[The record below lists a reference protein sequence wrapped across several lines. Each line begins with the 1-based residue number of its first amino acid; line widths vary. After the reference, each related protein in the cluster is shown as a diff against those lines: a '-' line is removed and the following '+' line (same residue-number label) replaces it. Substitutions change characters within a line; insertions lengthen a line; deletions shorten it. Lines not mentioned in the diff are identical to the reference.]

1 MAFAQHP
8 FHHRRQR
15 NLTPPWADTD
25 ARLRLGAV
33 RLPALPEIL
42 LKLMQL
48 YRRDDAAMSDFVALI
63 AQDAAMASKVMAVAN
78 SAAYRS
84 RGPQQGLDRA
94 LSLLGTEMVKT
105 LVISQSIFQAFYD
118 IPQLRRID
126 LGPFWQHAMLA
137 AAVARE
143 AARHLGY
150 PREDEAYLAG
160 LLHDI
165 GRLGLLAAAPEL
177 VADDFLGPDDRAS
190 CDTER
195 RQLQVSHA
203 EAGAWLID
211 RWRLDDYVADSVR
224 YHHEP
229 LPRLAAT
236 HPLIRIVAFAHWAA
250 ELPPDAPWV
259 IEAGALCGMTAV
271 QVAEVAAQARA
282 KLAVSAEQ
290 LGLPLQA
297 AGHPGRTPAAAD
309 RLRDELAPM
318 MLAAT
323 VLKELPVQAAEAER
337 LQRLADAARIVFQFS
352 EVVVMVP
359 DAQAPLLRW
368 VGAALPGAQA
378 ALPAQWLEFTLPN
391 AAGTRLGDGLAARR
405 PVYIARADA
414 TPALSVAEDQLLR
427 LLGTEQLV
435 CLPLSPQ
442 PPATGMAAGP
452 AAVAPPRGALVC
464 VGDAALVNGLRTRQA
479 FLSAFMAQA
488 EAVQARAWRSAA
500 SAERALADQ
509 TAQQLDAARNLAHEV
524 NNPLSIIQ
532 NYLALLH
539 TRLGAGAGAAEAA
552 VIGAD
557 IAVLQEEVAR
567 VGRLVQALAA
577 PAAVSVTPT
586 GAVDVNRLIADVVRL
601 TRQAPGGEAGIE
613 VLGHGHDGS
622 PLALADRDQLEQV
635 LVNLVKNALEALAAT
650 PADGRGPG
658 GRIVVANNGLVNRD
672 GRLMLE
678 LSVRDDGP
686 GLPAELLPRLFAPA
700 LHAGQGDA
708 AAVHS
713 SKPGADRGRGLAI
726 VHRLVTGM
734 GGLIQCRSSAIGTSF
749 DIFLP
754 QRPPVAAEPGSSA
767 FQGNAGPPQVS
778 LTPPGGG
785 PGPAQP
791 WGRS

>member
-1 MAFAQHP
+1 M
-8 FHHRRQR
+8 
-15 NLTPPWADTD
+15 TPPWADTD

-63 AQDAAMASKVMAVAN
+63 AQDAAMAAKVMAVAN

-190 CDTER
+190 CEHER

-250 ELPPDAPWV
+250 ELPADAPWV

-290 LGLPLQA
+290 LGLSLQA
-297 AGHPGRTPAAAD
+297 AGGAGRAPAAAD

-323 VLKELPVQAAEAER
+323 VLNELPVQAAEAER

-359 DAQAPLLRW
+359 GAQAPAQASFLRW
-368 VGAALPGAQA
+368 VGAALPTAQA
-378 ALPAQWLEFTLPN
+378 ALPAQWQEFTLPS

-405 PVYIARADA
+405 PVFVARADA
-414 TPALSVAEDQLLR
+414 TPALSIAEDQLLR

-452 AAVAPPRGALVC
+452 AAVAPPRGALIC
-464 VGDAALVNGLRTRQA
+464 AGDAALVHGLRSRQA
-479 FLSAFMAQA
+479 FLTAFMAQA
-488 EAVQARAWRSAA
+488 EAVQARAWRGAA
-500 SAERALADQ
+500 AAERALADQ

-539 TRLGAGAGAAEAA
+539 TRLGAGTAPAEAA

-577 PAAVSVTPT
+577 PVAAAPSGV
-586 GAVDVNRLIADVVRL
+586 VDVNRLIADVVRL
-601 TRQAPGGEAGIE
+601 TRQAPGGDGVEI
-613 VLGHGHDGS
+613 LGLGHDGS
-622 PLALADRDQLEQV
+622 PVALGDRDQLEQV
-635 LVNLVKNALEALAAT
+635 LVNLVTNAIEAVAAA
-650 PADGRGPG
+650 PSDGRGPT

-686 GLPAELLPRLFAPA
+686 GLPAELLPRLFAAPGTGETA
-700 LHAGQGDA
+700 TMPSG
-708 AAVHS
+708 
-713 SKPGADRGRGLAI
+713 KPGADRGRGLAI

-749 DIFLP
+749 DLFLP
-754 QRPPVAAEPGSSA
+754 QRPPLPAD
-767 FQGNAGPPQVS
+767 
-778 LTPPGGG
+778 
-785 PGPAQP
+785 PGPTTP
-791 WGRS
+791 